1 MVLQAHAMAIAL
13 FQFAYALAFNQDIV
27 NWNVGT
33 VDSMGF
39 MVRTIVS
46 LLQVATGMKRNK
58 TQLTLG
64 RPSFSVQNHSIKT
77 SAYGTNCF
85 VQRLW
90 SRLFFM
96 KLRVKAQ
103 ISP

>member
-1 MVLQAHAMAIAL
+1 MELQAHAMAIAL
-13 FQFAYALAFNQDIV
+13 FQFAYALAFNQDIG

-33 VDSMGF
+33 VESMGF
-39 MVRTIVS
+39 MVRT
-46 LLQVATGMKRNK
+46 QVAIGMKRNK
-58 TQLTLG
+58 TKLTLG
-64 RPSFSVQNHSIKT
+64 RFRFSVQNHSIKT

-96 KLRVKAQ
+96 KPRVKAQ
-103 ISP
+103 SSP